1 MQSGKSNGLSRRQVV
16 RGAAVAAAVTTAFPY
31 ILRGATSDKPV
42 KVGVIGCGGRGTGAA
57 HNAIAA
63 DPAVRVV
70 ALADAYKDRLESCRK
85 SLVEKTKTEIED
97 KHCFVGF
104 DAYKKLVELD
114 LDYVILATPP
124 YYRPEHFTAAIKA
137 GRNVF
142 TEKPV
147 AVDPVGIRMML
158 EAGKMAD
165 EKKLSVTA
173 GTQRRHQNSYIE
185 TIKRIHDGVIGRI
198 RAAQCYWNGGQ
209 LWYKERQEN
218 WSDMEWMHRD
228 WVNWAWLSGDHIV
241 EQHVHNLDV
250 VNWVLKTHARKAV
263 AMGGRARRV
272 TGDQYDFFSADV
284 SFPDPEAPDKENM
297 DIHVHSMCRQVTG
310 CASSVSERVIGEKG
324 VSNCAG
330 WISTEGKLDIP
341 GNDPYVQE
349 HVDLIKAIRSGE
361 RINETQNVSEST
373 MTAIMI
379 RMSAYTGK
387 EVTWEDAIE
396 SDLKLG
402 PPDYKLEEEEI
413 RKHIA
418 VPGK

>member
-1 MQSGKSNGLSRRQVV
+1 MQSGKSNGPSRRQVMC
-16 RGAAVAAAVTTAFPY
+16 GAAVAAATTAFPY
-31 ILRGATSDKPV
+31 VLKGAAFDKPI
-42 KVGVIGCGGRGTGAA
+42 KVGLIGCGGRGTGAA
-57 HNAIAA
+57 HNAMEA
-63 DPAVRVV
+63 DPAVRIV
-70 ALADAYKDRLESCRK
+70 ALADAYKDRLEGCRGELK
-85 SLVEKTKTEIED
+85 KRGAEIED

-104 DAYKKLVELD
+104 DAYKKLLELD

-137 GRNVF
+137 GKHVF

-147 AVDPVGIRMML
+147 AVDPVGIRIML

-185 TIKRIHDGVIGRI
+185 TIKRIHDGAIGKI
-198 RAAQCYWNGGQ
+198 LSAQCYWNMGQ
-209 LWYKERQEN
+209 LWYKEREPK

-228 WVNWAWLSGDHIV
+228 WVNWAWLSGDHVV
-241 EQHVHNLDV
+241 EQHVHNLDII
-250 VNWVLKTHARKAV
+250 NWVLKTHARKAV

-272 TGDQYDFFSADV
+272 TGDQYDFFSADL
-284 SFPDPEAPDKENM
+284 SFPNPEAPDKENM
-297 DIHVHSMCRQVTG
+297 DIHVHSMCRQITG

-324 VSNCAG
+324 ISNCAG
-330 WISTEGKLDIP
+330 WISNAGKLDIP
-341 GNDPYVQE
+341 GNEPYVQE
-349 HVDLIKAIRSGE
+349 HVDLIKAIRTGE
-361 RINETQNVSEST
+361 QINETQNVSEST

-387 EVTWEDAIE
+387 EVAWDDAIE

-402 PPDYKLEEEEI
+402 PPDYKLEEAEI
-413 RKHIA
+413 RKHIP